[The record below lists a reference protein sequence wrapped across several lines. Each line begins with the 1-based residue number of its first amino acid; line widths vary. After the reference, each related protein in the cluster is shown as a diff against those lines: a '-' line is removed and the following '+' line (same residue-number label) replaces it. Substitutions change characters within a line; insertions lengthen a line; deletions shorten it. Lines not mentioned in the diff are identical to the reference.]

1 MAYHTIM
8 NKIALS
14 RFHTHKKNITS
25 NNKKNKTMDPNE
37 TETVDVVA
45 DIGNNMSDS
54 VNNNNNKDDDNNI
67 DGKVFYRKTFSKAS
81 KRILEQ
87 KVAEKILSEYDTP
100 DWAQEASKRI
110 LERKVGDKSLSEYD
124 VPEGISR
131 ILLHRYFKK
140 LKKTVF
146 PPREL
151 LFPVYHLCF
160 FFILL
165 L

>member
-1 MAYHTIM
+1 
-8 NKIALS
+8 
-14 RFHTHKKNITS
+14 
-25 NNKKNKTMDPNE
+25 MDPNE

-45 DIGNNMSDS
+45 DIGDNMSNS
-54 VNNNNNKDDDNNI
+54 VNNNNNNNNNKDDDNNI
-67 DGKVFYRKTFSKAS
+67 NGKVFYRKTFSKAS

-110 LERKVGDKSLSEYD
+110 LERKVGEKSLSEYD

-131 ILLHRYFKK
+131 ILLHRYLKK

-146 PPREL
+146 SPREL
-151 LFPVYHLCF
+151 LCPVYHLCF